1 VTLEGYLLDANVVS
15 EVAKPRPESR
25 VITRLSG
32 VDEDSVFLSPVTTAE
47 IRFGVERLPEGRRR
61 DRLAAW
67 LEQEVPARFGRRI
80 LRIDADVAHQCGIML
95 ARAQDMGTTVGA
107 MDGFVAATAIVAG
120 LTLVTR
126 NVRPFERLGLRLVD
140 PWNG

>member
-1 VTLEGYLLDANVVS
+1 M
-15 EVAKPRPESR
+15 AKPRPQGR
-25 VITRLSG
+25 VITWLDG
-32 VDEDSVFLSPVTTAE
+32 VDEDSVYLSVVTLAE

-80 LRIDADVAHQCGIML
+80 LRIDADVAHRCGIML
-95 ARAQDMGTTVGA
+95 ARAQGTGTTVGV

-126 NVRPFERLGLRLVD
+126 NVRHFERLGVRLID